1 LFSFLQAAGWPVVPL
16 LLCSVVAIVLAVERL
31 MALRTERVVPPKLL
45 EEVLNVTSS
54 ALPSSDIV
62 KKLADNSLLGMV
74 LAEGIRAVSLDARL
88 TEAQLRQVFETG
100 GRRAIH
106 QMERY
111 LNGLGTVATAAP
123 LLGLLGTVIGM
134 IELFGA
140 QGGGNDPA
148 QLAHGISVALYNTAF
163 GLIVAIPSLMT
174 HRYFKGVVEGYTV
187 SMEEAAERM
196 VPQLMRFC
204 IAR

>member
-1 LFSFLQAAGWPVVPL
+1 MQAWFCETLDGPGFRRL
-16 LLCSVVAIVLAVERL
+16 ILDGLALV
-31 MALRTERVVPPKLL
+31 ALRPWR
-45 EEVLNVTSS
+45 
-54 ALPSSDIV
+54 
-62 KKLADNSLLGMV
+62 
-74 LAEGIRAVSLDARL
+74 
-88 TEAQLRQVFETG
+88 TEAQPAELLDQPQLVETDPELCVDVAG
-100 GRRAIH
+100 WFWAKRN
-106 QMERY
+106 
-111 LNGLGTVATAAP
+111 LNALGTIASAGP